1 MLTGFLLCGHTNQI
15 EEARVVDLTEAK
27 SENIRTWELYC
38 DTLKRAGLQLQRQE
52 APQDDFNQAEGMRYL
67 SRLARIGLE
76 MFVEGGD
83 EQFPTFMVPSH
94 ETAKIGADNPDM
106 GYLAARINGQYTYRV
121 SGLRGSA
128 ASINFSTKRGGYDK
142 AGKLEPGGFIDSNS
156 LTFAQDGSFELVIS
170 QYPQPG
176 NWLKIDPDSIQLL
189 IRQVFLDRANEKPAQ
204 LKIERID
211 ADGKPFPINPGKL
224 RNNLVQAARFV
235 ENTATTFAN
244 WAQSYEGHINQLPP
258 ADQALCQSVGGDP
271 NIFYYHSR
279 WQLAEDEAL
288 VIHLDRIPDCE
299 YWNIQVNNYWMES
312 LDYRYYRI
320 SLNQHS
326 AKPNPDGSVTLVIAH
341 RDPGTSNWLETAGHD
356 DGTLCFRWIGSKEQ
370 VHPRTHVVKLNELPL
385 GL

>member
-1 MLTGFLLCGHTNQI
+1 M
-15 EEARVVDLTEAK
+15 VDLTEAM
-27 SENIRTWELYC
+27 SDHAQTWALYC
-38 DTLKRAGLQLQRQE
+38 DTLKRAGLQLQRRE

-76 MFVEGGD
+76 MFVEAG
-83 EQFPTFMVPSH
+83 EELFPTFMVPSH

-106 GYLAARINGQYTYRV
+106 AYLAARIDGQYTYRV
-121 SGLRGSA
+121 SGTRGTA

-142 AGKLEPGGFIDSNS
+142 SGKLEHGGFIDSDS
-156 LTFAQDGSFELVIS
+156 LTFAEDGSFELLVS
-170 QYPQPG
+170 QHPQPG
-176 NWLKIDPDSIQLL
+176 NWLKMASDSIQLL

-204 LKIERID
+204 LKIERVD
-211 ADGKPFPINPGKL
+211 VEGKPLPISPEKL

-244 WAQSYEGHINQLPP
+244 WAQSYERHINQLPP

-312 LDYRYYRI
+312 LDYRYFRI

-326 AKPNPDGSVTLVIAH
+326 ARPNPDGSVTLVIAH
-341 RDPGTSNWLETAGHD
+341 RDPGIPNWLETAGHH
-356 DGTLCFRWIGSKEQ
+356 DGTLCFRWIGAKEQ
-370 VHPRTHVVKLNELPL
+370 VHPRTRVMQLNEWLQ
-385 GL
+385 GI